1 MSSEAPNTDGHCCH
15 KTLQSSGNRHW
26 GWGAAHASETRNAE
40 TSRLKHPST
49 KYLWGLLHRGTIV
62 FLAAVERCSRGGT
75 VSVDVVTCVG
85 VVPYTPTPP
94 SFFGKGH
101 LPVSAKVCTY
111 DRNSITRWLK
121 KPPMSTAMSDKS
133 LSKWKNEYVL
143 TNLEWE
149 NYNRFNNWIY
159 GI

>member
-1 MSSEAPNTDGHCCH
+1 MTACPLKHPIQMGIVATKPC
-15 KTLQSSGNRHW
+15 KSSGNRHW

-85 VVPYTPTPP
+85 VVPYTPPP
-94 SFFGKGH
+94 FLFWKRPPTRVREGMHVRPEFDYQVVKET
-101 LPVSAKVCTY
+101 LPCQLQCLIKVLINGRMNTY
-111 DRNSITRWLK
+111 
-121 KPPMSTAMSDKS
+121 
-133 LSKWKNEYVL
+133 
-143 TNLEWE
+143 
-149 NYNRFNNWIY
+149 
-159 GI
+159 